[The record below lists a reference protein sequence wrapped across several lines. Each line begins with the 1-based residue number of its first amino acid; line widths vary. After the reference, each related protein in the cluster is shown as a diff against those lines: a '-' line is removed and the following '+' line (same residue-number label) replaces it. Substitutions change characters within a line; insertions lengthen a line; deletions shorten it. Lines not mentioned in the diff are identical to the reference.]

1 MSIAMH
7 TPAEVADRAHGATSM
22 VQAIERGLDA
32 LDEAAARGDAQA
44 VADRA
49 QALHGVLAQ
58 AVQGLRAGHSLP
70 PELILRLTWA
80 QARARAHQSAVSRG
94 RVAAERALSVLLVRE
109 DADATYQSQVAP
121 AGSMIGR
128 MAAAYR

>member
-1 MSIAMH
+1 MNA
-7 TPAEVADRAHGATSM
+7 TPSSSAAASV
-22 VQAIERGLDA
+22 VQRIEHGLDA
-32 LDEAAARGDAQA
+32 LDAAFAQGDAQA

-70 PELILRLTWA
+70 PELIQRLTWA
-80 QARARAHQSAVSRG
+80 QARARSHQSAVSRG
-94 RVAAERALSVLLVRE
+94 RVAAERALSVLLVR
-109 DADATYQSQVAP
+109 DDTDATYQSQVAP
-121 AGSMIGR
+121 AGSVAGR